1 MKPVVLTFVFGT
13 FAATLGPQVHAQS
26 AEPLSAIDWLSQSVE
41 PAKIPT
47 RRLPTAPAVR
57 DEAPVASGAGTPSVT
72 TTPLDGPSPDPI
84 GLLSSDLTGLPAT
97 LWSASEEATLIALLQ
112 AQQTDGLP
120 AMQDLLKTL
129 LMAEADP
136 PLGASAAGGLFQ
148 ARVDKLLDIGAIEP
162 AQALLE
168 QAGAETPDLFR
179 RWFDVALLT
188 GSEDMACRTLQ
199 ARIDVAPTYA
209 ARIFCLARGGDW
221 NAAALSLNTHRVLG
235 DISEDE
241 EALLSRFL
249 DPELYEGEPPLGT
262 PERISPLVFRLYEAI
277 GERMTTNRLP
287 RAFAHADLRNQVGWK
302 SQLEAAER
310 LARHGAIAGNVLFAL
325 YTSRRPSAS
334 GGVWDRAD
342 AIQDFDTAI
351 RDNDPDAIAA
361 TLPAAWDAM
370 KFVKTEI
377 AFAQNYG
384 PNLVDVPLEGQAAEV
399 AAAVGLLSSS
409 YEATAIARSDGDA
422 FLVALARGVPQG
434 VEANDPL
441 RRAIA
446 DAFGE
451 VSAPDALKDMVDNG
465 QLGEAI
471 LRSIAL
477 VDVGMSGDYQTL
489 TEALSFLRSVGLE
502 DVARRAGLQLLLL
515 ERPT

>member
-1 MKPVVLTFVFGT
+1 M
-13 FAATLGPQVHAQS
+13 
-26 AEPLSAIDWLSQSVE
+26 
-41 PAKIPT
+41 
-47 RRLPTAPAVR
+47 
-57 DEAPVASGAGTPSVT
+57 
-72 TTPLDGPSPDPI
+72 
-84 GLLSSDLTGLPAT
+84 
-97 LWSASEEATLIALLQ
+97 LLQ
-112 AQQTDGLP
+112 AQKTDGLP

-136 PLGASAAGGLFQ
+136 PLGASASGGLFQ
-148 ARVDKLLDIGAIEP
+148 ARVDRLLDIGAIEP

-168 QAGAETPDLFR
+168 QAGSDTPDLFR

-188 GSEDMACRTLQ
+188 GSEDMACRTLKS
-199 ARIDVAPTYA
+199 RIDVAPTYA
-209 ARIFCLARGGDW
+209 ARIFCLARTGDW
-221 NAAALSLNTHRVLG
+221 SAAALSLNTHRVLG

-262 PERISPLVFRLYEAI
+262 PDRISPLVFRLYETI

-310 LARHGAIAGNVLFAL
+310 LARHGAISGNVLFAL

-351 RDNDPDAIAA
+351 RDNDPDAIAR
-361 TLPAAWDAM
+361 TLPTAWDAM

-377 AFAQNYG
+377 AFAQAYG
-384 PNLVDVPLEGQAAEV
+384 ADLVDVPLTGEAAEV
-399 AAAVGLLSSS
+399 AIKVGLLSPS
-409 YEATAIARSDGDA
+409 YEATAIARPTGDP
-422 FLVALARGVPQG
+422 FLIALARGIPQSVPTSH
-434 VEANDPL
+434 PL
-441 RRAIA
+441 REAIS
-446 DAFGE
+446 DGFGTVTPPE
-451 VSAPDALKDMVDNG
+451 TLQAMTANG

-477 VDVGMSGDYQTL
+477 LDVGMDDDPQSL
-489 TEALSFLRSVGLE
+489 SEALAFLRSVGLE
-502 DVARRAGLQLLLL
+502 DVARRAGLQLLIL